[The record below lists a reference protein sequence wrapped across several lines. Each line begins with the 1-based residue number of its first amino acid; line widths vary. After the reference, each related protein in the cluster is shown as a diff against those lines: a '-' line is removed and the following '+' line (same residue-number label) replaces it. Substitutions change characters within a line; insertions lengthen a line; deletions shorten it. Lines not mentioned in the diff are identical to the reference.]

1 MDHAT
6 LQATAAELHGLLVQ
20 HAGEDHAIDT
30 LHEML
35 RPMLLAAEA
44 GQITTPV
51 PWVDVP
57 GDRPFL
63 EGDYAAFPDVEDA
76 YSRFKLLVT
85 GSEDLMR
92 KR

>member
-1 MDHAT
+1 MDQT
-6 LQATAAELHGLLVQ
+6 KLQGTAAELRRVLML
-20 HAGEDHAIDT
+20 HAGEDHAVDV

-35 RPMLLAAEA
+35 RPMLASAEA
-44 GQITTPV
+44 GEITCPV

-63 EGDYAAFPDVEDA
+63 EGDYAEFPDVEDA